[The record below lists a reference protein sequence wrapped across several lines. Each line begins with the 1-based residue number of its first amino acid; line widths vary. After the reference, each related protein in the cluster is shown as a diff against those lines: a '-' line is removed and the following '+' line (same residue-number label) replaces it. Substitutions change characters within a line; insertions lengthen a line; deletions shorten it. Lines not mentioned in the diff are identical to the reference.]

1 MQGFAANMGKFYKMP
16 SRGGGCQTD
25 APLINC
31 QAGYESML
39 TFSSAYRHGIN
50 FILEAGGV
58 MDSVNATSFEKMI
71 IDAEII
77 RLVLASF
84 TPIEVNEKTL
94 NLEELKQLGHTGSF
108 ITAKSTAKNFKTLY
122 APRIGV
128 RNANTPDYLKAN
140 IDKELNR
147 LLEKYDSNRPDLNSR
162 TRDKVKNVLAKSG
175 LAPQHFETIE
185 NM

>member
-25 APLINC
+25 APRVNC

-39 TFSSAYRHGIN
+39 TFFSAYRHGIN

-77 RLVLASF
+77 RLVKASF

-94 NLEELKQLGHTGSF
+94 NLAEIKQLGHTGSF
-108 ITAKSTAKNFKTLY
+108 ITAQSTAKNFKTLY
-122 APRIGV
+122 APRIGL
-128 RNANTPDYLKAN
+128 RKANTPNYLKDN

-147 LLEKYDSNRPDLNSR
+147 LLEKYESNRPDLNAQ
-162 TRDKVKNVLAKSG
+162 TMGKVKNILAKSG
-175 LAPQHFETIE
+175 LEPRHFETIE
-185 NM
+185 AI